1 MKVIIPVKSNSERVK
16 NKNFR
21 PFYDELSLTE
31 ILIKKLLN
39 IFDGKDIYMSCDDI
53 NRKRLCDKYGINFLL
68 RDKELTNNSI
78 PMSTVI
84 TEVVKQIPGNDD
96 IMWCLVTDPLFD
108 DYRGCYNKWKELGD
122 SKYDSLVV
130 VYPSKEYILDSN
142 YTPIGFGFGE
152 KHIPTQYL
160 EPNYM
165 LKNTVFTIKRKA
177 VFECK
182 YYIGKQPY
190 WYNAYN
196 FSIDIDNENEFQI
209 AQIIYKKLGVN
220 KNEISSFNVF
230 TNENR
235 V

>member
-1 MKVIIPVKSNSERVK
+1 MKVIIPVKSNSERVR

-21 PFYDELSLTE
+21 SFYKELSLTD

-39 IFDGKDIYMSCDDI
+39 TFEGRDIYLSCDDVE
-53 NRKRLCDKYGINFLL
+53 KKKLCDKYGINFLL
-68 RDKELTNNSI
+68 RDKQLIYNKT
-78 PMSTVI
+78 PMSKVI

-108 DYRGCYNKWKELGD
+108 DYGGCYKKWQEIKD

-130 VYPSKEYILDSN
+130 VYPSKEYILDSD
-142 YTPIGFGFGE
+142 YKPIGFGFGT

-160 EPNYM
+160 KPIYM
-165 LKNTVFTIKRKA
+165 LKNTVFIIKKEA
-177 VFECK
+177 VFQSN
-182 YYIGKQPY
+182 YYIGEQPY

-209 AQIIYKKLGVN
+209 AQILYKTIRG
-220 KNEISSFNVF
+220 
-230 TNENR
+230 T
-235 V
+235 